1 MKIKDVMTVDVLTVP
16 TGKTLKETAQIL
28 ASTGISGLIVVD
40 DDRKVVGV
48 ISEADILF
56 KERSPERRRG
66 GSFAWLFFPDMLEN
80 EAKLD
85 ARTAGEAMSSPAIT
99 IGPDRPVGEAAARM
113 LDDAVNRLPVVGE
126 DGELLGIVTRADL
139 VRAFTRSDGEIEME
153 IRKELIEPDLLA
165 PAHRPRGRGAR
176 GRGHRRGR
184 GRHEE
189 RCGAPA
195 RADRA
200 GPGRRLGRV
209 QAHLEGRGD
218 RPLDSGNLPGRCTP
232 SGSGRFRNGS

>member
-40 DDRKVVGV
+40 EDRKVVGV

-99 IGPDRPVGEAAARM
+99 IGPDRPVGEAAAKM
-113 LDDAVNRLPVVGE
+113 LDEAVNRLPVVDDEG
-126 DGELLGIVTRADL
+126 DLLGIVTRADL
-139 VRAFTRSDGEIEME
+139 VRAFTRSDSEIEME
-153 IRKELIEPDLLA
+153 IRKELISRTFWLQPTDLEVEVREGEVTVAGEVDTKSDAELLPELIA
-165 PAHRPRGRGAR
+165 QVPGVVSVESKLTWKVAATAH
-176 GRGHRRGR
+176 
-184 GRHEE
+184 
-189 RCGAPA
+189 
-195 RADRA
+195 
-200 GPGRRLGRV
+200 
-209 QAHLEGRGD
+209 
-218 RPLDSGNLPGRCTP
+218 
-232 SGSGRFRNGS
+232 

>member
-28 ASTGISGLIVVD
+28 ATTGISGLVVVD

-56 KERSPERRRG
+56 KERGPERRRG

-99 IGPDRPVGEAAARM
+99 IGPDRPVGEAAAKM
-113 LDDAVNRLPVVGE
+113 LDDAINRLPVVDD

-153 IRKELIEPDLLA
+153 IRKELISRTFWLQPTDLA
-165 PAHRPRGRGAR
+165 VEVREG
-176 GRGHRRGR
+176 
-184 GRHEE
+184 EVTV
-189 RCGAPA
+189 
-195 RADRA
+195 A
-200 GPGRRLGRV
+200 GEVDTKSDAELLPELIAQVPGV
-209 QAHLEGRGD
+209 VSV
-218 RPLDSGNLPGRCTP
+218 DSKLTWKVAANVH
-232 SGSGRFRNGS
+232 

>member
-16 TGKTLKETAQIL
+16 TGKTLKEAAQIL
-28 ASTGISGLIVVD
+28 ATTGISGLVVVD

-56 KERSPERRRG
+56 KERSPEKRRG

-99 IGPDRPVGEAAARM
+99 IGPDRPVGEAAAKM
-113 LDDAVNRLPVVGE
+113 LDEAVNRLPVVDEEG
-126 DGELLGIVTRADL
+126 DLVGIVTRADL

-153 IRKELIEPDLLA
+153 IRKELISRTFWLQPTDLEVQV
-165 PAHRPRGRGAR
+165 REG
-176 GRGHRRGR
+176 
-184 GRHEE
+184 EVTV
-189 RCGAPA
+189 
-195 RADRA
+195 A
-200 GPGRRLGRV
+200 GEVDTKSDAELLPELIAQVPGVVSVESKLTWKV
-209 QAHLEGRGD
+209 AANVH
-218 RPLDSGNLPGRCTP
+218 
-232 SGSGRFRNGS
+232 

>member
-153 IRKELIEPDLLA
+153 IRKELISRTFWLQPTDLEVEVREGEVTVAGEVDTKSDAELLPELIA
-165 PAHRPRGRGAR
+165 QVPGVVSVESKLTWKVAATAR
-176 GRGHRRGR
+176 
-184 GRHEE
+184 
-189 RCGAPA
+189 
-195 RADRA
+195 
-200 GPGRRLGRV
+200 
-209 QAHLEGRGD
+209 
-218 RPLDSGNLPGRCTP
+218 
-232 SGSGRFRNGS
+232 